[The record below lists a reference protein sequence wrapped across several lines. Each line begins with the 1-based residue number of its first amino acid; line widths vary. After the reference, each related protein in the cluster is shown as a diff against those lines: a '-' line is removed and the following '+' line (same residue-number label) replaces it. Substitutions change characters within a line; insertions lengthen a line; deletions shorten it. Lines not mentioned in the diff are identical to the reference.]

1 MTNAAT
7 TVLKRKSDAFPLTQD
22 FLAQMLGVRRQT
34 VSESARRLQDDGLIH
49 YRRGVV
55 TIVDRLALE
64 AVACECYG
72 ILRRE
77 FDQADG

>member
-1 MTNAAT
+1 MLT
-7 TVLKRKSDAFPLTQD
+7 TGDRVRRDAFPLTQD

-55 TIVDRLALE
+55 TIVDRPALE
-64 AVACECYG
+64 AVACECYD